1 MEQTTAQTA
10 ERILE
15 LRHQQGWTQAEL
27 ARLTDLERKSII
39 RYENG
44 QNIPG
49 GRALTALASVFG
61 VTTDYL
67 LGLSEHPLPI
77 PANESELSP
86 LELEALQAFR
96 RARTQ
101 DERVRLL
108 NALKALFPADSP

>member
-1 MEQTTAQTA
+1 MEQTTTTTA
-10 ERILE
+10 ERIYD
-15 LRHQQGWTQAEL
+15 LRHEQGWTQAEL
-27 ARLTDLERKSII
+27 ARLTELERKSII

-67 LGLSEHPLPI
+67 LGRSEHQLPI

-86 LELEALQAFR
+86 LELEAIQAFR
-96 RARTQ
+96 RARTEE
-101 DERVRLL
+101 ERIRLL
-108 NALKALFPADSP
+108 NALKALFPADTP